1 MKTLILILFSIFISK
16 GCSPQIETDLKDTV
30 LEYTANTRG
39 FHLKI
44 VVQNQMI
51 TVQKKRDAKEKPVA
65 TKISDENWKSLITE
79 FQKIDLNKLAD
90 YNDPTQKR
98 FYDGAAF
105 ANLHIV
111 HKGISYDSKEFDHGF
126 PPIELE
132 KLIKTIL
139 ILTVKE

>member
-1 MKTLILILFSIFISK
+1 MKTLILILFSIFYSK
-16 GCSPQIETDLKDTV
+16 GCNPQSQADLKDTV

-39 FHLKI
+39 FYTKI
-44 VVQNQMI
+44 VIQNQMI
-51 TVQKKRDAKEKPVA
+51 TVQNNRDAKNNPVA
-65 TKISDENWKSLITE
+65 TKISDENWKSLLTE
-79 FQKIDLNKLAD
+79 FQKVDLDKLSD

-111 HKGISYDSKEFDHGF
+111 YKEKSYDSKEFDHGF
-126 PPIELE
+126 PPVEME

-139 ILTVKE
+139 LIASKE

>member
-1 MKTLILILFSIFISK
+1 MKTLILIFFSIFISK
-16 GCSPQIETDLKDTV
+16 GCSPQTQTDLKDTV

-39 FHLKI
+39 FYTKI
-44 VVQNQMI
+44 VIQDQMI
-51 TVQKKRDAKEKPVA
+51 TVQKNRDAKEKPVA
-65 TKISDENWKSLITE
+65 TKINDTNWNTLVTE

-111 HKGISYDSKEFDHGF
+111 YKGISYDSKEFDHGF
-126 PPIELE
+126 PPAEIE
-132 KLIKTIL
+132 KLIKKIL
-139 ILTVKE
+139 ILAIKE